1 MSYYQRDKVTDVMT
15 VLKNIRDEFNKSKNY
30 RNTSE
35 LRKEAVRLIAE
46 LELRAKRYKNTDS
59 AQKTI
64 HDACARRLRP
74 QVANIGDFDNLVDQ
88 WLRKDSMQL
97 KDVLL
102 GHAGSH
108 LQRSE
113 VNQWFDHS
121 EKRISV

>member
-1 MSYYQRDKVTDVMT
+1 MSYYQRDMVTDVVA
-15 VLKNIRDEFNKSKNY
+15 VLKTIRDEFSKSKNY
-30 RNTSE
+30 RNTTE

-46 LELRAKRYKNTDS
+46 LELRARRYKNTDS

-88 WLRKDSMQL
+88 WLRKNSMQL

-102 GHAGSH
+102 GHAESR

-113 VNQWFDHS
+113 VDQWF
-121 EKRISV
+121 EQGENRISV

>member
-1 MSYYQRDKVTDVMT
+1 MSYYQRDKVTDVMA
-15 VLKNIRDEFNKSKNY
+15 VLKTIRDEFDKSKNY
-30 RNTSE
+30 RNTTE

-46 LELRAKRYKNTDS
+46 VELRAKRYKNTDS

-88 WLRKDSMQL
+88 WLRKNSMQL

-102 GHAGSH
+102 GHAESR

-113 VNQWFDHS
+113 VNQQF
-121 EKRISV
+121 ERGENRISV

>member
-1 MSYYQRDKVTDVMT
+1 MSYYQRDKVTDVMA
-15 VLKNIRDEFNKSKNY
+15 VLKTISGEFNKSKNY
-30 RNTSE
+30 CNTTE
-35 LRKEAVRLIAE
+35 LRKEAVWLIAE
-46 LELRAKRYKNTDS
+46 LELQARRYKNIDS

-88 WLRKDSMQL
+88 WLRKNSMQL

-102 GHAGSH
+102 GHAESR

-113 VNQWFDHS
+113 VDKWF
-121 EKRISV
+121 EQGENKISA